1 MGKWGGKKE
10 TKKKKKKKKKS
21 GARMEARTVF
31 LNNVNTANDHYN
43 KCLFEI
49 QLLYLA

>member
-1 MGKWGGKKE
+1 MGKWGGKQE
-10 TKKKKKKKKKS
+10 AIKKKKKS
-21 GARMEARTVF
+21 GGRMEARTVF

>member
-1 MGKWGGKKE
+1 MGWE
-10 TKKKKKKKKKS
+10 ARSNQKKKKKKKS

-31 LNNVNTANDHYN
+31 LNNINTANDHYN

>member
-1 MGKWGGKKE
+1 MKSWGNGVGSKKQS
-10 TKKKKKKKKKS
+10 KKKKKS
-21 GARMEARTVF
+21 GGRMEARTVF